1 MIFLRWSAAIALAV
15 LACATLNDHV
25 AKATGPDS
33 PPPAAGPNPNG
44 GILLKNCLIKAV
56 KTARLATDRP
66 GVLSVVDPHEGDS
79 VKEAQVVAR
88 LMDEVAQAS
97 YEVAKLVADDRVE
110 IEYATRLNAVDK
122 IEYSKSVATNETA
135 RGTIPDIELRR
146 LKLAEERSALQIDKA
161 KHEMA
166 VNAMKATQA
175 EAELKTYRIVAPFDG
190 VVSQVLKFRGE
201 AVRQG
206 DTILEIVNTDV
217 VHVEGKISERD
228 IWRAKVGSPVTV
240 VLDIPGAD
248 LDVEKQVFQ
257 GKIGFVDPVANV
269 GDTRVWAEVPN
280 PRNVLRPGFLATMTV
295 LPALS
300 DSRNTGASLG
310 PQVPQNAKLAG
321 RRDIRTP

>member
-1 MIFLRWSAAIALAV
+1 MNSLRWSAAIVLAA
-15 LACATLNDHV
+15 LACALGDHF
-25 AKATGPDS
+25 AGGANPDP
-33 PPPAAGPNPNG
+33 PPPAAGRAPNG
-44 GILLKNCLIKAV
+44 AVVLEKCLIKAV

-66 GVLSVVDPHEGDS
+66 GVLSVVEPHEGDS
-79 VKEAQVVAR
+79 VKEGQVVAR

-122 IEYSKSVATNETA
+122 IEYSKSLATNEQA

-190 VVSQVLKFRGE
+190 IVSQVLKFRGE
-201 AVRQG
+201 AVKQG
-206 DTILEIVNTDV
+206 DTILDIVNTDV

-228 IWRAKVGSPVTV
+228 IWRVKVGSPVTV
-240 VLDIPGAD
+240 VLDIQGAE

-295 LPALS
+295 LPAPP
-300 DSRNTGASLG
+300 DSRSAGASLG
-310 PQVPQNAKLAG
+310 HGAPPSSKLAG
-321 RRDIRTP
+321 QQDIRRP

>member
-1 MIFLRWSAAIALAV
+1 MNSLRWSAAIVLAA
-15 LACATLNDHV
+15 LACALCDHL
-25 AKATGPDS
+25 AGGANPDPS
-33 PPPAAGPNPNG
+33 PPAAGPAPNG
-44 GILLKNCLIKAV
+44 GVLLHNCLIKAV

-66 GVLSVVDPHEGDS
+66 GVLSLVDPHEGDT
-79 VKEAQVVAR
+79 VKEGQVVAR

-206 DTILEIVNTDV
+206 DPILDIVNTDV

-228 IWRAKVGSPVTV
+228 IWRVKVGSPVRV

-248 LDVEKQVFQ
+248 LDVENQVFE
-257 GKIGFVDPVANV
+257 GKIGFVDPVAIV

-295 LPALS
+295 LPAPP
-300 DSRNTGASLG
+300 DSRNAGASLG
-310 PQVPQNAKLAG
+310 HPTPPGSKLAA
-321 RRDIRTP
+321 RRDARRP